1 MALSETALTHEG
13 LKICISVPVWSL
25 DALLGQVI
33 IISSSSSSIIII
45 VIIISSSSSI
55 ISSIIMLIMFTH
67 VQVLSPMEQEPPIPT
82 PEIW

>member
-33 IISSSSSSIIII
+33 IISSSSSIIII
-45 VIIISSSSSI
+45 VIIISSSSI